1 MTSGVEGFIPSDP
14 LGFFFFGGG
23 GQGCFYGGTVVAFA
37 EFTCF
42 YDVLFCENLTADKLN
57 AIVCGT
63 KRVS

>member
-1 MTSGVEGFIPSDP
+1 MTSGVEDSIPSDP
-14 LGFFFFGGG
+14 LGFFSGVGDG
-23 GQGCFYGGTVVAFA
+23 GCFYGGTVVAFA

-42 YDVLFCENLTADKLN
+42 SDLLFCANLTADKLN

>member
-1 MTSGVEGFIPSDP
+1 MTSGVEGSIPSDP
-14 LGFFFFGGG
+14 LGR
-23 GQGCFYGGTVVAFA
+23 GCFYGGTVVAFA

-42 YDVLFCENLTADKLN
+42 SDLLFCANLTADKLN